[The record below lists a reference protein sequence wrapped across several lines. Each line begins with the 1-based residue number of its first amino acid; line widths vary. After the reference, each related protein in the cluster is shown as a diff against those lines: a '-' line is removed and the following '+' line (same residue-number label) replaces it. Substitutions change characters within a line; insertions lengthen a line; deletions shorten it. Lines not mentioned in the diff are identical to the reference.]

1 MKNEKRE
8 IRIVFLIFS
17 VIIALIARKLYPS
30 ALSYALVLFIL
41 FLMAIAIF
49 SPITL
54 RPLFKA
60 WLEAAHVIGRF
71 NTQVLLSI
79 IFILFFIPTGLI
91 KRIFG
96 NDSMKRKF
104 LHDSSYWE
112 DYKLSGLTDKNRY
125 ERQF

>member
-1 MKNEKRE
+1 MKNEKRD
-8 IRIVFLIFS
+8 IRIVFFIFS
-17 VIIALIARKLYPS
+17 VIIALIARRLYPS
-30 ALSYALVLFIL
+30 VLDYALILLIL
-41 FLMAIAIF
+41 FLMMIAIF

-60 WLEAAHVIGRF
+60 WLKVAHVIGMF
-71 NTQVLLSI
+71 NTQILLSG
-79 IFILFFIPTGLI
+79 IFILFFIPAGLI

-104 LHDSSYWE
+104 LHDCSYWE